1 MTALVLCGGGSRGA
15 VEVGLY
21 RALVEL
27 DIRVDLIVGTSVGA
41 INGAA
46 IASGMPP
53 GELAGIWLVL
63 KPREL
68 FRVNRQLL
76 TRLVWAESLYDHE
89 PRRRFLQRR
98 LPAQTFE
105 ALKVPLI
112 VTATSVQTGELV
124 TLRHGALLDVVM
136 ASVSMPGL
144 FPPWL
149 LGGVQLVDGGVSANV
164 PLEVPLTEGAD
175 TVIFA
180 LCGCCERRAGR
191 VRGFLPIVVRALS
204 IAIDRK
210 YLADLGYYGTKLTM
224 VRITPPIPDVHLL
237 DFSRT
242 AELIETG
249 YRHPRARL
257 EELRGCP
264 TS

>member
-21 RALVEL
+21 RALIEL
-27 DIRVDLIVGTSVGA
+27 DIRFDLIVGTSVGA

-46 IASGMPP
+46 IVGGMPP
-53 GELAGIWLVL
+53 GELAEIWLAL

-68 FRVNRQLL
+68 FRVNPQLW
-76 TRLVWAESLYDHE
+76 TRLLWADSLYDHA
-89 PRRRFLQRR
+89 PLRRFLQRR
-98 LPAQTFE
+98 LLAQTFE

-112 VTATSVQTGELV
+112 VTGTSVQTGELIA
-124 TLRHGALLDVVM
+124 LRRGALLDAVM

-144 FPPWL
+144 FPPQL

-164 PLEVPLTEGAD
+164 PLEVALTEGDLRAVRMLRASGQPGSRLPAD
-175 TVIFA
+175 RPTGA
-180 LCGCCERRAGR
+180 RHRDR
-191 VRGFLPIVVRALS
+191 
-204 IAIDRK
+204 RK
-210 YLADLGYYGTKLTM
+210 YLADLDYYGTKLTM

-249 YRHPRARL
+249 YRHALVRL
-257 EELRGCP
+257 KEFCGCP

>member
-1 MTALVLCGGGSRGA
+1 MTALILCGGGSRGA

-46 IASGMPP
+46 IAGGMSPS
-53 GELAGIWLVL
+53 ELAGIWLAL

-68 FRVNRQLL
+68 FRVNRKLL
-76 TRLVWAESLYDHE
+76 TRFFWADSLYDHE
-89 PRRRFLQRR
+89 PLRRFLQRR

-112 VTATSVQTGELV
+112 VTATNVQTGELIA
-124 TLRHGALLDVVM
+124 LRHGGLLDAVM
-136 ASVSMPGL
+136 ASVAMPGL
-144 FPPWL
+144 FPPQL

-164 PLEVPLTEGAD
+164 PLEVALTEGAD
-175 TVIFA
+175 TAIFA
-180 LCGCCERRAGR
+180 LCGCCEHRAGR

-210 YLADLGYYGTKLTM
+210 YLADLDYYRTKLSI
-224 VRITPPIPDVHLL
+224 VRMTPPIPDVHLL

-249 YRHPRARL
+249 YRHAVARL
-257 EELRGCP
+257 KELRGCP